1 MKIKATYLVWLF
13 FFLSGFLFEPILGQ
27 TNYACKHFKQE
38 DGLPQNSV
46 SNIYFS
52 ESGFLWFT
60 TEDGLIKYDGSKIF
74 VYNSRLNSNI
84 KNDRFRSILAT
95 INGKVYTQTSDGRF
109 FEIINHQVEPREK
122 LGNDGMVISGILPT
136 KDVFEKFANS
146 HFFPDS
152 NHTTFATPIQIYAI
166 DSSQFLVL
174 GIENILV
181 INPKGIRQKIK
192 LPHRDAYTLFQ
203 IASHFYLSTSAGKVY
218 FVNHRTGQLELCNIH
233 GLQSSPEK
241 QMALRFFS
249 KDFHKPSFVID
260 DKNLYTL
267 SIGAKPTQLLT
278 HFKLV
283 LPTQTT
289 YITTI
294 AGNTSGDYVAI
305 GTSNDGIYIYRKA
318 YFRSLD
324 YSIDRYNLYHAITTV
339 EEGVLSANQ
348 YLFADNSFQ
357 RYPFFDGNND
367 ENSICYRKHVLWFSK
382 NGELYKFD
390 TKTKKSSLIYS
401 GNFNISCINAYGDS
415 LFIGTSHEII
425 YFYKEKLQGI
435 YRTKDNDF
443 DGITAINFSNS
454 GEVYYSNCADLF
466 KITGIQNQKIKV
478 QALQVNA
485 CIRDIVFYKDLLFL
499 CTYGNG
505 IIVQEKGVFKRLPT
519 DKDAFLDKTHS
530 LQIDEDD
537 HFWFS
542 TNNGIFETKFPLILN
557 YLKDTSNHIL
567 YNRYG
572 TRLGMK
578 SAEFNGGCYPASAK
592 DSKGNLYF
600 PSIQGLV
607 CFDPK
612 ALKNADKVMPIYIDQ
627 IYFNRLPVSSSDSI
641 VYVGTDIESVKI
653 KLLSSQWLQKA
664 EFEYQLLGY
673 NKEPIRLVNV
683 DDIISFTNLPA
694 GEYLLKIRNT
704 AGLDPNSFPEKHIR
718 IIVEER
724 YYETA
729 WFQLLLI
736 IIFGSFIFA
745 ANQLNNK
752 LLVKRNQALE
762 QTIESRTDEL
772 KKINEVL
779 FAANQNLKQSVGVKN
794 KLISIISHDII
805 TPIKFMA
812 IAAKNTFRKDNTEE
826 LSQTLYDIQ
835 QTADRLYDNA
845 QNVLNWIKYQNNL
858 IDVKRTNI
866 AIYPLAED
874 LCELLHDAA
883 QSNKNSIINEIDPDE
898 IILTDGIIIGIL
910 LHNLLSNAV
919 KYVKNGQITVSFSRV
934 ANRCLLTVSD
944 NGPGMSIQNYNRIQA
959 ILSNSKAMASSEFVE
974 GSGLGYIIISEMA
987 SLLNA
992 EIMVSNEPQ
1001 KGVSV
1006 CIIIPQDN

>member
-1 MKIKATYLVWLF
+1 M
-13 FFLSGFLFEPILGQ
+13 SGFLSEPILGQ
-27 TNYACKHFKQE
+27 TNYVCKHLKQD

-52 ESGFLWFT
+52 QSGFLWFT

-84 KNDRFRSILAT
+84 KNDRFRSILPT
-95 INGKVYTQTSDGRF
+95 INGKVYTQTSDGNF
-109 FEIINHQVEPREK
+109 FEIINHQVEPIENF
-122 LGNDGMVISGILPT
+122 GNKGLEIYGILPE
-136 KDVFEKFANS
+136 KSVFY
-146 HFFPDS
+146 
-152 NHTTFATPIQIYAI
+152 TFAKSQFFKASHHKTYATPYQIYAI
-166 DSSQFLVL
+166 DSSQFLML

-181 INPKGIRQKIK
+181 INPQGIQQKIK
-192 LPHRDAYTLFQ
+192 LPRKDSYTLFQ
-203 IASHFYLSTSAGKVY
+203 VASQFYLGTKTGIIY
-218 FVNHRTGQLELCNIH
+218 FVNYKTGQLERCNLQ
-233 GLQSSPEK
+233 GLHISSKK
-241 QMALRFFS
+241 QMGLRFFS
-249 KDFHKPSFVID
+249 NDFYKPSFIIN

-267 SIGAKPTQLLT
+267 SIGDKPTHLLT

-294 AGNTSGDYVAI
+294 AGNTSGDYFAI

-318 YFRSLD
+318 YFKSLD
-324 YSIDRYNLYHAITTV
+324 YSLDRYNLYHAITAIN
-339 EEGVLSANQ
+339 EGVLSANQ
-348 YLFADNSFQ
+348 HVFTDSLFKW
-357 RYPFFDGNND
+357 YPLSAGQIGGNTLYYHQN
-367 ENSICYRKHVLWFSK
+367 ILWFYK
-382 NGELYKFD
+382 NESLYKFN
-390 TKTKKSSLIYS
+390 TKTKETSLIYS
-401 GNFNISCINAYGDS
+401 DRYSISCINGKGDS
-415 LFIGTSHEII
+415 LFVGTSNGII
-425 YFYKEKLQGI
+425 YLFKEKVVGVFNA
-435 YRTKDNDF
+435 KDKEFSNV
-443 DGITAINFSNS
+443 TTINFSHV
-454 GEVYYSNCADLF
+454 GEIYFGNCDDLF
-466 KITGIQNQKIKV
+466 KIISIKNQKIKV

-485 CIRDIVFYKDLLFL
+485 CIRDIIFYKDRLFL
-499 CTYGNG
+499 CTYGKG
-505 IIVQEKGVFKRLPT
+505 IIVQDKGVFKLLPA

-530 LQIDEDD
+530 LQIDEED

-542 TNNGIFETKFPLILN
+542 TNNGIFETKLPLILN
-557 YLKDTSNHIL
+557 YLKDTSYHIL

-612 ALKNADKVMPIYIDQ
+612 ALKKANKLMPIYIDQ
-627 IYFNRLPVSSSDSI
+627 IYLNSLPVSSSDSV
-641 VYVGTDIESVKI
+641 VYVGTEIESVKI

-673 NKEPIRLVNV
+673 NKAPVRLVND

-694 GEYLLKIRNT
+694 GEFMLKIRNT
-704 AGLDPNSFPEKHIR
+704 AGLDSNSFPEKHIR
-718 IIVEER
+718 IMVEER
-724 YYETA
+724 YYEKA

-772 KKINEVL
+772 MKINDVL
-779 FAANQNLKQSVGVKN
+779 YAANQNLKQSVGVKN

-812 IAAKNTFRKDNTEE
+812 IAAKNTFRKNNTEE
-826 LSQTLYDIQ
+826 LSHTLYDIQ

-858 IDVKRTNI
+858 IEVKRTNI
-866 AIYPLAED
+866 AIYPLSED

-883 QSNKNSIINEIDPDE
+883 QSNKNTIINEIDPDE
-898 IILTDGIIIGIL
+898 IILSDGIIIGIL

-934 ANRCLLTVSD
+934 ANTCLIRVSD
-944 NGPGMSIQNYNRIQA
+944 NGPGMSVQNYNRIQS
-959 ILSNSKAMASSEFVE
+959 ILSNSQAMASSEFVE
-974 GSGLGYIIISEMA
+974 GSGLGYIIISELA

-992 EIMVSNEPQ
+992 EINVSNEPN

-1006 CIIIPQDN
+1006 CVVIPQGN